1 MAQPF
6 ITASI
11 GQVRLSGLFDP
22 RTFPFLAHHE
32 GTVLKAYRCP
42 AGKVTIGNGFT
53 MDSDIFAGY
62 WRKQHGRGLQ
72 LGDVITRGECAA
84 LLPLMVEEEY
94 GKTLGS
100 ELPRA
105 AVWQRGA
112 AVSVLYNCGTGARK
126 WRWFAFLK
134 SGQAKA
140 SADAL
145 RVTAVT
151 ARGRR
156 LPGLVR
162 RRKEEADII
171 AFNSWPSW
179 VRRPAD
185 LTPEA
190 LDAAKP
196 KRPLEDDDFDQGL
209 QWLVELGFLAP
220 AHDDED
226 ITAAVLKFQAAHRQL
241 TADGILGRAT
251 LDQLQR
257 VTDLKRKA
265 KTAGGSGGGLAG
277 AGAADK
283 AADASGYGDM
293 VIWGGLAFA
302 VIGCAVLA
310 WIYRD
315 ELKIAFGRRG

>member
-1 MAQPF
+1 
-6 ITASI
+6 
-11 GQVRLSGLFDP
+11 
-22 RTFPFLAHHE
+22 
-32 GTVLKAYRCP
+32 
-42 AGKVTIGNGFT
+42 
-53 MDSDIFAGY
+53 
-62 WRKQHGRGLQ
+62 
-72 LGDVITRGECAA
+72 
-84 LLPLMVEEEY
+84 MVEEEY

-105 AVWQRGA
+105 AASQRGA
-112 AVSVLYNCGTGARK
+112 AVSMLYNCGTGAKK

-171 AFNSWPSW
+171 ESNLWPSW
-179 VRRPAD
+179 VKKPDDITAD
-185 LTPEA
+185 A
-190 LDAAKP
+190 VDAAKP
-196 KRPLEDDDFDQGL
+196 KRALQDDDFDQGL
-209 QWLVELGFLAP
+209 QWLVELGFLPA
-220 AHDDED
+220 AHDDDD
-226 ITAAVLKFQAAHRQL
+226 ILAAVLKFQAAHPQL

-257 VTDLKRKA
+257 AIDLKRKV
-265 KTAGGSGGGLAG
+265 KNTGGGGAVVSG
-277 AGAADK
+277 AGAAGK
-283 AADASGYGDM
+283 TAASGGAADASGYADFALY
-293 VIWGGLAFA
+293 GGIAFA
-302 VIGCAVLA
+302 VLGCAVLA

-315 ELKIAFGRRG
+315 EMKIALKSAVQRKGKQA